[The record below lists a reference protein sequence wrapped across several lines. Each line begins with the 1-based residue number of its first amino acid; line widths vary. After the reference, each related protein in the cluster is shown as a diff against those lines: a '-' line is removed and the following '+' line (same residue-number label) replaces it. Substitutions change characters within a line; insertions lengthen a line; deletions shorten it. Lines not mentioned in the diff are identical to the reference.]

1 MVKGWNSL
9 GCLDHTIE
17 RNVMKLWNDTQVKE
31 SFEKDKKV
39 VTFFKSSTI
48 GRSEL
53 SKVQEDV
60 YGNKL
65 GMLKQECKTRWS
77 STHTCG
83 LSLIRPRTAF
93 SSSVCKRE

>member
-1 MVKGWNSL
+1 ML
-9 GCLDHTIE
+9 GPHTHRDNPVSRIMCAE
-17 RNVMKLWNDTQVKE
+17 RSVMKLWNDAQVKE
-31 SFEKDKKV
+31 SFEKGKKV

-53 SKVQEDV
+53 AKVQEDL

-77 STHTCG
+77 STTISRWELTTG
-83 LSLIRPRTAF
+83 TLLD
-93 SSSVCKRE
+93 SVQLH

>member
-1 MVKGWNSL
+1 MLLTLGIVKVGDDDGLFKKVADNGANMVKGWNSL

-17 RNVMKLWNDTQVKE
+17 RSVMNLWNDAQVKE
-31 SFEKDKKV
+31 SFEKGKKV

-53 SKVQEDV
+53 AKVQEDL

-65 GMLKQECKTRWS
+65 GMLKQECKTR
-77 STHTCG
+77 
-83 LSLIRPRTAF
+83 
-93 SSSVCKRE
+93 